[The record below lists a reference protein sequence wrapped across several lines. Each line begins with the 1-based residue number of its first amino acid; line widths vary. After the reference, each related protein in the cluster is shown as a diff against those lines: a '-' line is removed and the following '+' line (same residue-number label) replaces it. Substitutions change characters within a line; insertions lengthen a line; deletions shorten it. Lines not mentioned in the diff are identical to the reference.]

1 MESSPCL
8 RQGELYFSKKRSFF
22 EKGLRFDCAQNFV
35 PQGQNSTLAQRE
47 VLYPQGARDIRKAAE
62 LPTAVLFR
70 SAEPPDTTDF
80 HFISPCGAKLYEVL
94 MRKAG

>member
-1 MESSPCL
+1 MEL
-8 RQGELYFSKKRSFF
+8 RL
-22 EKGLRFDCAQNFV
+22 DCAHNFV

-70 SAEPPDTTDF
+70 SAKPPDTMDF
-80 HFISPCGAKLYEVL
+80 HFISPCGAKLYEVYTNRQGEPRL
-94 MRKAG
+94 LLLF